1 MLNDSKRDSMR
12 HHKTKHEIEG
22 PSSDPEDLDQDS
34 CCSDDDWDVDQE
46 YEDFFKMYQKR
57 DVIKAPK
64 LPCDVE
70 TWDHYVIKEQIFR
83 NKAWEEY
90 CMKKGISEEY
100 VKRKPIK

>member
-1 MLNDSKRDSMR
+1 
-12 HHKTKHEIEG
+12 
-22 PSSDPEDLDQDS
+22 
-34 CCSDDDWDVDQE
+34 
-46 YEDFFKMYQKR
+46 MYQKR